1 MGRMLNLKPITKD
14 WQRDTSK
21 HCRES
26 SRPLSSKAPVAKPT
40 HCRKLNSHRI
50 YSNPSLDSEMSDKPN
65 IAITMGDPAG
75 IGPEIC
81 LRALLA
87 AEVDQ
92 TCVPIVFGD
101 VDVLRKCSDLLG
113 IPFEAAVA
121 PMTPDAPKHAL
132 ERIKNRPKD
141 PLVLDIK
148 TKMGADWTP
157 GSVNAETG
165 RASYTYIQRAI
176 DAALEGHVDAVTTA
190 PIHKEA
196 LSMAGIPYP
205 GHTEMFAARS
215 HSTRWCMMQYSEI
228 ITCTFVTVHVG
239 YAEVVSHLTT
249 ERILEVI
256 ELSAEGLERIRGQR
270 PRIAVCGLNPH
281 AGEHGLFGNRE
292 EEEIILPAIRKA
304 QEKGIK
310 VEGPLPP
317 DTAFLPGKRKTCDVI
332 VCMYHDQGHIPVK
345 ALAFDSAVN
354 TTLGLPIIRTSVDH
368 GTALDIAWKGLANE
382 SSLISAIGLATR
394 LAGSG
399 STSPKHY

>member
-1 MGRMLNLKPITKD
+1 MGIRLDLKPITKG

-21 HCRES
+21 HCRVP
-26 SRPLSSKAPVAKPT
+26 SRPLSSNAPVAKQT

-50 YSNPSLDSEMSDKPN
+50 CSNPSLNSEMSDKPI

-101 VDVLRKCSDLLG
+101 VNVLRKCSDLLG
-113 IPFEAAVA
+113 IPFEAKVT
-121 PMTPDAPKHAL
+121 PMTPGAPKHAL
-132 ERIKNRPKD
+132 DLIKNRPKD

-215 HSTRWCMMQYSEI
+215 HSERWCMMQYSEI
-228 ITCTFVTVHVG
+228 LTFTFVTVHVCLL
-239 YAEVVSHLTT
+239 YPSP
-249 ERILEVI
+249 
-256 ELSAEGLERIRGQR
+256 S
-270 PRIAVCGLNPH
+270 PRDV
-281 AGEHGLFGNRE
+281 E
-292 EEEIILPAIRKA
+292 E
-304 QEKGIK
+304 
-310 VEGPLPP
+310 
-317 DTAFLPGKRKTCDVI
+317 
-332 VCMYHDQGHIPVK
+332 
-345 ALAFDSAVN
+345 
-354 TTLGLPIIRTSVDH
+354 
-368 GTALDIAWKGLANE
+368 
-382 SSLISAIGLATR
+382 
-394 LAGSG
+394 
-399 STSPKHY
+399 